1 MIATITCERNEN
13 AEDVKSAS
21 GEYEFQ
27 YLSSNN
33 TPIFFREDVR
43 LGEGWSHSYVSYKL
57 SYHNG
62 KWRLH
67 RKDENDSSW
76 KDAKL
81 VFRLQTDCK
90 YIVQIRTMN
99 VNELT
104 TYVHHCSHSGLN
116 VSKLSEKW
124 EETRPNLNLD
134 QEWPKTASIEFK
146 MMPSY

>member
-1 MIATITCERNEN
+1 MLTITSERKEN
-13 AEDVKSAS
+13 AVDLRSAS
-21 GEYEFQ
+21 GEYKFQ

-43 LGEGWSHSYVSYKL
+43 SGDGWDCGYFSYKL

-90 YIVQIRTMN
+90 YII
-99 VNELT
+99 
-104 TYVHHCSHSGLN
+104 
-116 VSKLSEKW
+116 
-124 EETRPNLNLD
+124 
-134 QEWPKTASIEFK
+134 
-146 MMPSY
+146 